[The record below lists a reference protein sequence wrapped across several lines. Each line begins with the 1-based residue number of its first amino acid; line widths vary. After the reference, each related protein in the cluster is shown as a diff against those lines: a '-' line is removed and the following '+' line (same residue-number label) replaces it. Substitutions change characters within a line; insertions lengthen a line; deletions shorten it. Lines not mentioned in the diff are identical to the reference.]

1 MQKVVDYAILKV
13 MVIIITKINSDK
25 QLANVSQSLVNT
37 EPMMAHDSGL
47 LAVVEN
53 NEVYQKTRSRVDSF
67 FDGLD
72 NTSASLVVSRQEF
85 NLIKDG
91 VELLHGVPED
101 SIVVIY
107 NSDFIIP
114 RGAVKSMVNCLRF
127 LFGVGIVSAMRTDA
141 ENVARIISGNI
152 YEPASYNKL
161 DHEQIKEQ
169 SRGDGLYS
177 VDLVDSNL
185 FAIRKRDLEGFL
197 SQEQPYE
204 GYYGLS
210 LRKYGLVNVIDTNI
224 LIRKEDEWDD

>member
-13 MVIIITKINSDK
+13 MVIIITKINSNK

-101 SIVVIY
+101 SIVIIY

-114 RGAVKSMVNCLRF
+114 RGAVKSMANCLRF
-127 LFGVGIVSAMRTDA
+127 LYGVGIVSAMRTDA

-185 FAIRKRDLEGFL
+185 FAIRKRDLDGFL

-210 LRKYGLVNVIDTNI
+210 LRQYGLVNVIDTNI

>member
-1 MQKVVDYAILKV
+1 

-101 SIVVIY
+101 SIVIIY

-114 RGAVKSMVNCLRF
+114 RGAVKSMANCLRF
-127 LFGVGIVSAMRTDA
+127 LYGVGIVSAMRTDA

-185 FAIRKRDLEGFL
+185 FAIRKRDLDGFL

-210 LRKYGLVNVIDTNI
+210 LRQYGLVNVIDTNI

>member
-1 MQKVVDYAILKV
+1 
-13 MVIIITKINSDK
+13 
-25 QLANVSQSLVNT
+25 
-37 EPMMAHDSGL
+37 MAHDSGL

-101 SIVVIY
+101 SIVIIY

-114 RGAVKSMVNCLRF
+114 RGAVKSMANCLRF
-127 LFGVGIVSAMRTDA
+127 LYGVGIVSAMRTDA

-185 FAIRKRDLEGFL
+185 FAIRKRDLDGFL

-210 LRKYGLVNVIDTNI
+210 LRQYGLVNVIDTNI